1 MRILFNGQLIEAEA
15 ARLSV
20 LDSGLL
26 HGFGLFE
33 TMRCVAERIPFLA
46 AHLDRLE
53 HSARQLGIPLP
64 QARESLI
71 EGLRLLVADAGLKDA
86 RVRLTLTMASESQSA
101 LFATAHPHVA
111 RTTALRACFIEGH
124 PGAQAATRG
133 HKTLSY
139 LPWLLARRAAEARGS
154 DEALMLDAGG
164 LVIEGSTTN
173 LFVALPDGAILTP
186 ALETGPLAGVM
197 RAWAL
202 ARLVEWG
209 QPVEE
214 GLVTRTD
221 VLQASE
227 VFVTNALHGVVPV
240 EQIESR
246 RLAQVAGSWS
256 SRLSEAFRATF
267 A

>member
-1 MRILFNGQLIEAEA
+1 MRILLNGQLIEAEE

-33 TMRCVAERIPFLA
+33 TMRCVSKRMPFLL

-53 HSARQLGIPLP
+53 QSARQLGIPLP
-64 QARESLI
+64 QAREALI
-71 EGLRLLVADAGLKDA
+71 EDLRRLVVDAALEDA
-86 RVRLTLTMASESQSA
+86 RVRLTLTMGSEAGPA
-101 LFATAHPHVA
+101 LFATVHPHVA
-111 RTTALRACFIEGH
+111 RTQPLRACFIEGH

-133 HKTLSY
+133 LKTLSY
-139 LPWLLARRAAEARGS
+139 LPWLLARRAAEARGY
-154 DEALMLDAGG
+154 DEAIMLDAGG
-164 LVIEGSTTN
+164 LVIEGSTSN
-173 LFVALPDGAILTP
+173 MFVVLPDGAILTP

-197 RAWAL
+197 RAWVL
-202 ARLVEWG
+202 ARLLERG
-209 QPVEE
+209 HPVEE

-227 VFVTNALHGVVPV
+227 IFVTNALHGVVAV

-246 RLAQVAGSWS
+246 RLAQEACSWS
-256 SRLSEAFRATF
+256 SRLSEAFQATF